1 MIDQA
6 KYKAE
11 YSDSS
16 FWGKIKKYAKKAG
29 SSVVEMSLQMYF
41 ALQDSETPVW
51 AKAIIIGALGYF
63 ISPVDVIPDAIPVV
77 GYTDDLG
84 VLTGAVA
91 AVAAH
96 IKPEHKRLAKEK
108 LENWFG

>member
-6 KYKAE
+6 KYRAE

-16 FWGKIKKYAKKAG
+16 FWSKIKKYAKKAG
-29 SSVVEMSLQMYF
+29 SSVVEMALQMYF
-41 ALQDSETPVW
+41 ALQDSDTPVW
-51 AKAIIIGALGYF
+51 AKTVIVGALGYL
-63 ISPVDVIPDAIPVV
+63 ISPMDVIPDAIPIV

-84 VLTGAVA
+84 VLTGALA

-108 LENWFG
+108 FEIWFG